1 MGVQN
6 RLGRTGMTT
15 VALILGSVSEGSGP
29 CDMLEGPFSRCHR
42 VPAGTGRV
50 PCGGPGG
57 RPVVARAPL
66 GRRGAR
72 IEYLRHALG
81 SST

>member
-6 RLGRTGMTT
+6 RSKGREMTT

-29 CDMLEGPFSRCHR
+29 CDLLEGPFSRCHR
-42 VPAGTGRV
+42 VPTGTDRASR
-50 PCGGPGG
+50 GGSGG
-57 RPVVARAPL
+57 RPGVARAPL
-66 GRRGAR
+66 GRRSAR

-81 SST
+81 